1 MKTCTKCAVEIPDS
15 TPGLTLC
22 LPCHVTELNKF
33 MTAPKTTIEIN
44 IQSLRDCSPE
54 TLHSYWTALTELN
67 TRVKMFHDS
76 LVQREIKA
84 SVQKKA
90 AEKMQE
96 VEAIRNQ
103 TPVAKKAAK
112 QLTKEQKA
120 DAAVVKIYLKNKPT
134 GTAEQILE
142 SMLRGSFDDWD
153 LARVKNA
160 IPFALEAIA
169 RDKSR

>member
-1 MKTCTKCAVEIPDS
+1 
-15 TPGLTLC
+15 
-22 LPCHVTELNKF
+22 
-33 MTAPKTTIEIN
+33 
-44 IQSLRDCSPE
+44 
-54 TLHSYWTALTELN
+54 
-67 TRVKMFHDS
+67 MFHDS
-76 LVQREIKA
+76 IVQKEIK
-84 SVQKKA
+84 SGVQKKA
-90 AEKMQE
+90 KEQMAE

-103 TPVAKKAAK
+103 TPQAKKVAK

-134 GTAEQILE
+134 GTPEQILE

-153 LARVKNA
+153 LTRVKNA